1 MIIVPRMIPAISS
14 RRDYD
19 VADELVI
26 VRPDGYVGI
35 RATPADEE
43 LLTEYPERILPQ
55 TGSHR
60 AI

>member
-1 MIIVPRMIPAISS
+1 MIPAISS